1 MRRGFERR
9 RRRRRVDGARLFDD
23 VILVVVLVDDSERR
37 RRRRLVVFPDAQQA
51 RPRQFR
57 VHLEPSGRGRGG
69 GGGGRHDDEV
79 DAVSGHVVVSA
90 LQEPV
95 RVQAGVLSARA
106 LARVLAQRG
115 AEALARRGRD
125 RLGDRVRRADDGV
138 AAHLD
143 ALQPRRLVPVDPDEQ
158 RTTTLPR
165 DERDPVRRPQL
176 RRAARLQRAQA
187 ARADAQLRVDAAAG
201 HRAARHRVGHH
212 AGLRQPLDVAG
223 PQSVDRPVDAAAAA
237 TAAYVHGRRVAEVA
251 DAVRRLLVR
260 DLDALPRPEQIHR
273 ARRAARRRQ
282 RRRTVGE
289 TTSTKIDVRTHPLSR
304 LEDSHAVLALITVA
318 VEPRLLH

>member
-1 MRRGFERR
+1 MRRGLERR

-51 RPRQFR
+51 RPRQLR

-79 DAVSGHVVVSA
+79 DAVSGHVVVGA

-237 TAAYVHGRRVAEVA
+237 AHVHGRPVAEVA

-289 TTSTKIDVRTHPLSR
+289 TTSTKIETSASTIPSR
-304 LEDSHAVLALITVA
+304 GQPHCFSADH
-318 VEPRLLH
+318 RRR